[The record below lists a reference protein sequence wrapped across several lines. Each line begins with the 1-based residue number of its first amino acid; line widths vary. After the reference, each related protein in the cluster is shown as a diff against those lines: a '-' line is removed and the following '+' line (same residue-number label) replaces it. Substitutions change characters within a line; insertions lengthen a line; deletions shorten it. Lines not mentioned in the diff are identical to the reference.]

1 MGARYHDP
9 NGLECG
15 VPPSRG
21 TNPSE
26 RLLEDDEPPAFE
38 VYGADARS
46 PYVIACDHASR
57 RIPRALGSLG
67 VPEAELGRHI
77 AWDIGVAELGEKLA
91 DRLDAWLI
99 RQNYSRLVIDCNRR
113 PGRPDSSPTQSED
126 TPIPGNLE
134 LSREAAA
141 LRAREIFEPYH
152 ARIAAELDARAARG
166 APAVLIFLH
175 TFTPVF
181 RGVERQWHA
190 GVLYHRDARLAEP
203 LLSALRRE
211 AGFEIGDNQPYAAT
225 ALTDYGIVEHAERRG
240 LVHVELEV
248 RQDLV
253 SDSEG
258 QVAWAER
265 LARLIASSARELGF

>member
-1 MGARYHDP
+1 MGARYHDA

-15 VPPSRG
+15 VAPSRG

-26 RLLEDDEPPAFE
+26 RLLAEDEPPAFE
-38 VYGADARS
+38 LYRENARS
-46 PYVIACDHASR
+46 PYVITCDHASR
-57 RIPRALGSLG
+57 RIPGALGSLG
-67 VPEAELGRHI
+67 VPDAELVRHI
-77 AWDIGVAELGEKLA
+77 AWDIGVAELGRKLA
-91 DRLDAWLI
+91 DELDAWLI
-99 RQNYSRLVIDCNRR
+99 LQNYSRLVIDCNRR
-113 PGRPDSSPTQSED
+113 PERGDSSPTVSED
-126 TPIPGNLE
+126 TPIPGNVE

-152 ARIAAELDARAARG
+152 ARIAGELDARAARG
-166 APAVLIFLH
+166 AAPVMIFLH

-181 RGVERQWHA
+181 RGAEREWHA
-190 GVLYHRDARLAEP
+190 GVLYHRDARLAAP
-203 LLSALRRE
+203 LLAALRRE

-248 RQDLV
+248 RQDLL
-253 SDSEG
+253 SDAEG
-258 QVAWAER
+258 QAAWAER